1 MSYVISSDYRVVI
14 GLETHVQLQTASK
27 MFCGCGSDYAG
38 AEPNTHVCEVCLG
51 LPGVLPVIN
60 REAVDFAILT
70 GLALNCRIAENA
82 KFDRKNYAYPDLM
95 KWYQISQYD
104 LPFCLD
110 GHLDV
115 VTRGRAARIGITR
128 VHLEE
133 DTAKLS
139 HVTGADGSPAS
150 LIDVN
155 RSGACLMEIVSEP
168 DITSSAQAM
177 AYGVKIRDL
186 LRWIG
191 VSTANMQDGA
201 MRIDANVSIWP
212 QEEPT
217 GDVKVEVKN
226 MNSFRALGKA
236 LDFEIHRQSQ
246 VRAQGQPVIQET
258 RGWDEDSSR
267 TVAQRTK
274 EYAHDYRYFPEPDL
288 PPLHITKERVS
299 ALRSRLPVM
308 PGQVAAELVAQDCSA
323 ADVAEMVQDR
333 ALTEFAFS
341 VVAAGA
347 AAKDAVTW
355 IVHELRRALNDRNIP
370 SNLIP
375 VQATEVASL
384 LAMRVDG
391 IVSSTMASEVL
402 DEMFATGASAA
413 ELVASRG
420 SQISGEDELLSV
432 ARGVISEHPQAVEDY
447 RAGKARAV
455 QFLMGQVMRV
465 TQGKANPKVVSELI
479 KRELDG
485 GG

>member
-1 MSYVISSDYRVVI
+1 MCIRDR
-14 GLETHVQLQTASK
+14 
-27 MFCGCGSDYAG
+27 FCGCGADYAG

-60 REAVDFAILT
+60 RKAVDLTLLT
-70 GLALNCRIAENA
+70 GLALNCRIPENA

-104 LPFCLD
+104 LPLCEA
-110 GHLDV
+110 GYLDV
-115 VTRGRAARIGITR
+115 VTNGHVDRIGVTR

-139 HVTGADGSPAS
+139 HVTGSDGFPAS

-155 RSGACLMEIVSEP
+155 RSGSCLMEIVSEP
-168 DITSSAQAM
+168 DITSSGQAM
-177 AYGVKIRDL
+177 AYGAKIRDL

-191 VSTANMQDGA
+191 VSTANMQDGEL
-201 MRIDANVSIWP
+201 RIDANISVWRHG
-212 QEEPT
+212 EPT

-226 MNSFRALGKA
+226 MNSFRALGRA

-246 VRAQGQPVIQET
+246 ARDSGEAIVQET
-258 RGWDEDSSR
+258 RGWDEDSGL
-267 TVAQRTK
+267 TVPQRTK

-288 PPLHITKERVS
+288 PPLLITKARVS
-299 ALRSRLPVM
+299 ALRLPVM
-308 PGQVAAELVAQDCSA
+308 PDQVAADLVAQGCPPD
-323 ADVAEMVQDR
+323 DVAEMVQDR
-333 ALTEFAFS
+333 ALTEFALS
-341 VVAAGA
+341 VVEEGVM
-347 AAKDAVTW
+347 AKDAVTW
-355 IVHELRRALNDRNIP
+355 IVHELRRALNDMNIQ
-370 SNLIP
+370 SGRIP

-384 LAMRVDG
+384 LVMRGDG
-391 IVSSTMASEVL
+391 VVSSTMASDVL
-402 DEMFATGASAA
+402 DEMLATGTSAA

-420 SQISGEDELLSV
+420 AQISGEEELQVV
-432 ARGVISEHPQAVEDY
+432 AREVIGENPQAVEDY

-465 TQGKANPKVVSELI
+465 TQGKANPGVVSELI

-485 GG
+485 E

>member
-1 MSYVISSDYRVVI
+1 MSHVVSSDYRVVI
-14 GLETHVQLQTASK
+14 GLETHVQLQTESK
-27 MFCGCGSDYAG
+27 MFCGCGADYAG

-60 REAVDFAILT
+60 RKAVELTILT
-70 GLALNCRIAENA
+70 GLALNCRIPENA

-104 LPFCLD
+104 LPLCEA
-110 GHLDV
+110 GYLDV
-115 VTRGRAARIGITR
+115 VTNGHVDRIGVTR

-139 HVTGADGSPAS
+139 HVTGSDGFPAS

-155 RSGACLMEIVSEP
+155 RSGSCLMEIVSEP
-168 DITSSAQAM
+168 DITSSGQAM
-177 AYGVKIRDL
+177 AYGAKIRDL

-191 VSTANMQDGA
+191 VSTANMQDGEL
-201 MRIDANVSIWP
+201 RIDANVSVWRHG
-212 QEEPT
+212 EPT

-226 MNSFRALGKA
+226 MNSFRALGRA

-246 VRAQGQPVIQET
+246 ARDSGQAIVQET
-258 RGWDEDSSR
+258 RGWDEDSGL
-267 TVAQRTK
+267 TVPQRTK

-288 PPLHITKERVS
+288 PPLLITKARVS
-299 ALRSRLPVM
+299 ALRVPVM
-308 PGQVAAELVAQDCSA
+308 PDQVAADLVAQGCPPD
-323 ADVAEMVQDR
+323 DVAEMVQDR
-333 ALTEFAFS
+333 ALTEFALS
-341 VVAAGA
+341 VGEEGVM
-347 AAKDAVTW
+347 AKDAVTW
-355 IVHELRRALNDRNIP
+355 IVHELRRALNDMNIQ
-370 SNLIP
+370 SGRIP

-384 LAMRVDG
+384 LVMRGDG
-391 IVSSTMASEVL
+391 VVSSTMASDVL
-402 DEMFATGASAA
+402 DEMLATGTSAA

-420 SQISGEDELLSV
+420 AQISGEEELQVV
-432 ARGVISEHPQAVEDY
+432 AREVIGENPQAVEDY

-465 TQGKANPKVVSELI
+465 TQGKANPGVVSELI

-485 GG
+485 E

>member
-1 MSYVISSDYRVVI
+1 MSHVVSSDYRVVI
-14 GLETHVQLQTASK
+14 GLETHVQLQTESK
-27 MFCGCGSDYAG
+27 MFCGCGADYAG

-60 REAVDFAILT
+60 RKAVDLTILT
-70 GLALNCRIAENA
+70 GLALNCRIPEHA

-104 LPFCLD
+104 LPLCEA
-110 GHLDV
+110 GYLDV
-115 VTRGRAARIGITR
+115 VTNGHVDRIGVTR

-139 HVTGADGSPAS
+139 HVTGSDGFPAS

-155 RSGACLMEIVSEP
+155 RSGSCLMEIVSEP
-168 DITSSAQAM
+168 DITSSGQAM
-177 AYGVKIRDL
+177 AYGAKIRDL

-191 VSTANMQDGA
+191 VSTANMQDGEL
-201 MRIDANVSIWP
+201 RIDANISVWRHG
-212 QEEPT
+212 EPT

-226 MNSFRALGKA
+226 MNSFRALGRA

-246 VRAQGQPVIQET
+246 ARDSGEAIVQET
-258 RGWDEDSSR
+258 RGWDEDSGL
-267 TVAQRTK
+267 TVPQRTK

-288 PPLHITKERVS
+288 PPLLITKARVS
-299 ALRSRLPVM
+299 ALRLPVM
-308 PGQVAAELVAQDCSA
+308 PDQVAADLVAQGCPPD
-323 ADVAEMVQDR
+323 DVAEMVQDR
-333 ALTEFAFS
+333 ALTEFALS
-341 VVAAGA
+341 VVEEGVM
-347 AAKDAVTW
+347 AKDAVTW
-355 IVHELRRALNDRNIP
+355 IVHELRRALNDMNIQ
-370 SNLIP
+370 SGRIP

-384 LAMRVDG
+384 LVMRGDG
-391 IVSSTMASEVL
+391 VVSSTMASDVL
-402 DEMFATGASAA
+402 DEMLATGTSAA

-420 SQISGEDELLSV
+420 AQISGEEELQVV
-432 ARGVISEHPQAVEDY
+432 AREVIGENPQAVEDY

-465 TQGKANPKVVSELI
+465 TQGKANPGVVSELI

-485 GG
+485 E